1 MTEVD
6 KKKLTQTKHNQ
17 EFIPNEDPENI
28 KEDLIMLKLKGYMD
42 RRNLAG
48 RNSELKK
55 LPSKVQVGRMIE
67 GDPFLSRG
75 KIKQRKQEMSLTDY
89 YLDLDKKE
97 SFTNRK
103 FSEIQKTKQRVKKIS
118 KKSLMKRKGGKK

>member
-1 MTEVD
+1 MEVD

-48 RNSELKK
+48 RNS
-55 LPSKVQVGRMIE
+55 
-67 GDPFLSRG
+67 
-75 KIKQRKQEMSLTDY
+75 
-89 YLDLDKKE
+89 
-97 SFTNRK
+97 
-103 FSEIQKTKQRVKKIS
+103 
-118 KKSLMKRKGGKK
+118 